1 MEFELTEDQAM
12 LRDSVRRLVAREY
25 TFQRR
30 QAFLE
35 SPHGSSPEIW
45 RLLAQQGV
53 FSLGLPEDAGGYGGA
68 TEIMLVME
76 ELGRGLVLEP
86 FLSTVVLGGSLIRDH
101 GTVMQRAVLLPKIA
115 TGALRSALAHHEA
128 GAHYV
133 LDHVGTT
140 ARRGGGC
147 YFLNGNKAVVLD
159 APVADMLI
167 VSARDE
173 AAGGLS
179 LFMVA
184 PGATGVKT
192 TAYRTRDGRSAADV
206 ALDDV
211 QVPTAARLGA
221 PGVALTALE
230 QAVDCALAAL
240 CAEAVGVIEAL
251 NERALRYLNTR
262 QQFDLFL
269 VVTQAKAMSYLATA
283 RCRERDRSERRRVLS
298 AAKACVGK
306 AARFAGQ
313 QALQLQGE
321 IGMSAG
327 LAIDH
332 YCKRLALIDA
342 QLSISS
348 HGAAQHIAMP
358 LDL

>member
-1 MEFELTEDQAM
+1 MEFELNDDQAM

-30 QAFLE
+30 RAFLE

-53 FSLGLPEDAGGYGGA
+53 FSLGLPEDAGGYGGPI
-68 TEIMLVME
+68 EIMLVME

-115 TGALRSALAHHEA
+115 CGALRSALAHHEA
-128 GAHYV
+128 GARCL
-133 LDHVGTT
+133 LDYVGTT
-140 ARRGGGC
+140 ARRGKGS
-147 YFLNGNKAVVLD
+147 YFLNGSKALVLD

-179 LFMVA
+179 LFMVG
-184 PGATGVKT
+184 PDATGVKT

-206 ALDDV
+206 VLDNV
-211 QVPTAARLGA
+211 QVPAAARLGA
-221 PGVALTALE
+221 PGVVLTALE
-230 QAVDCALAAL
+230 RAVDCALAAL
-240 CAEAVGVIEAL
+240 CAEAVGVMEAL
-251 NERALRYLNTR
+251 NEHMGRYLNTR

-269 VVTQAKAMSYLATA
+269 AATQAKSMSYLASA
-283 RCRERDRSERRRVLS
+283 RCRERDRSERRRALS
-298 AAKACVGK
+298 AAQDCVGK

-313 QALQLQGE
+313 QALPLHGKV
-321 IGMSAG
+321 GMSAE
-327 LAIDH
+327 LAINQ
-332 YCKRLALIDA
+332 YCRRLTLIEA

>member
-1 MEFELTEDQAM
+1 MEFELTQDQSM
-12 LRDSVRRLVAREY
+12 LRDSMRRLIAREY

-45 RLLAQQGV
+45 RLLARQGV
-53 FSLGLPEDAGGYGGA
+53 FSLGLPEGAGGYGGS

-115 TGALRSALAHHEA
+115 TGCLRSALAHHEA
-128 GAHYV
+128 GARYV

-140 ARRGGGC
+140 ARRGKGF
-147 YFLNGNKAVVLD
+147 YFLNGSKAVVLD

-179 LFMVA
+179 LFMVGPEA
-184 PGATGVKT
+184 PGVKT
-192 TAYRTRDGRSAADV
+192 TAYRTQDGRSAADV
-206 ALDDV
+206 VLDNV

-230 QAVDCALAAL
+230 QAVDRATAAL

-251 NERALRYLNTR
+251 NERTLRYLNTS

-269 VVTQAKAMSYLATA
+269 MVMQAKSMSYLATA
-283 RCRERDRSERRRVLS
+283 RCRERGRSERHRALS
-298 AAKACVGK
+298 AAKGCVGK
-306 AARFAGQ
+306 AVRLAGQ

-321 IGMSAG
+321 IGMSTG
-327 LAIDH
+327 LVIDH
-332 YCKRLALIDA
+332 YCKRLTLIEV

-348 HGAAQHIAMP
+348 HGAAQHIALP